1 MTGFFI
7 KKAFFDG
14 WDNLISMVV
23 HNLGFLLILLAFM
36 GSMSLMETNGLLA
49 AFAMVLS
56 IGLFAFFTAGA
67 SASAWA
73 YSKYERLGWEG
84 FKHGIRDSWR
94 HSLFY
99 WLLTALDLSLILFV
113 VPFYLSY
120 GNVVGTLLSVILF
133 WLFMG
138 LSFALLY
145 YWALFRSMPGDRP
158 IKTLKKSFLIVFDN
172 LPFTLFFAVY
182 QLINL
187 ALSALLAGLAP
198 GVTGMLLASS
208 DAIKLMM
215 YKYDYLE
222 AEADADRKHIPWD
235 ELLYEERE
243 SVGNRSLK
251 NMIFPWKD

>member
-36 GSMSLMETNGLLA
+36 GSMNLMEVNGLLA
-49 AFAMVLS
+49 VFCMVLS
-56 IGLFAFFTAGA
+56 AGLFSFFSAGT
-67 SASAWA
+67 SSSTWA
-73 YSKYERLGWEG
+73 YAKYERPGWEG
-84 FKHGIRDSWR
+84 FKRGIRDSWR
-94 HSLFY
+94 HSLFF
-99 WLLTALDLSLILFV
+99 WLLFVLDGTLVIFV
-113 VPFYLSY
+113 IPFYLSY

-138 LSFALLY
+138 LTLALLY
-145 YWALFRSMPGDRP
+145 YWALFRVMPGDRP
-158 IKTLKKSFLIVFDN
+158 VKTLKKSFLIVFDN
-172 LPFTLFFAVY
+172 LFFTLFFAVY
-182 QLINL
+182 QVVNFV
-187 ALSALLAGLAP
+187 LSALLAGLAP

-208 DAIKLMM
+208 DAIKLIM

-222 AEADADRKHIPWD
+222 EEPEADRKHIPWD

-243 SVGNRSLK
+243 SVGHRSLK